1 MAGELAGGFTA
12 FLRGKELSGQRDRS
26 LTGRIAANF
35 AAPQGSAAGVI
46 AGLAGKIRMRYGVQ
60 EEREAP

>member
-1 MAGELAGGFTA
+1 MA

-26 LTGRIAANF
+26 LAGRIAANF

-60 EEREAP
+60 EEREAL